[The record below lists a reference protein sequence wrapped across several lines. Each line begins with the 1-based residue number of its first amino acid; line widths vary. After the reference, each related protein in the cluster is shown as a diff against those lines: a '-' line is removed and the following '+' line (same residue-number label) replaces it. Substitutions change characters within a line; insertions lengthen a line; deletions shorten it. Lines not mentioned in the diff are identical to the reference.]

1 MGRRDRGGDKGG
13 ERREPWV
20 GREEE
25 ENLRGK
31 MNLGKWQLV
40 RGEVWNEWK
49 STRLVFHWGTTAADC
64 GTKIWVP
71 RLEAFVYPWVVGRVL
86 ASTAGARARET
97 LLLTL

>member
-1 MGRRDRGGDKGG
+1 M
-13 ERREPWV
+13 

-64 GTKIWVP
+64 GTKI
-71 RLEAFVYPWVVGRVL
+71 LGSKVGGVCPPVGGGKGPGFHCWSQSQGDFPADAVTHIDTFL
-86 ASTAGARARET
+86 GDS
-97 LLLTL
+97 